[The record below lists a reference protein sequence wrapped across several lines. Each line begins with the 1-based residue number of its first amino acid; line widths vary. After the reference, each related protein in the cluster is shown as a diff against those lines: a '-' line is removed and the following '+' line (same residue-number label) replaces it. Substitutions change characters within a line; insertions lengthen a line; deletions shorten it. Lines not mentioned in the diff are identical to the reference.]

1 MARVRVTEPAQ
12 DELPDPLLSP
22 STAAAGVTS
31 PAPAAAGPVGAAGAF
46 PLPPAPAFGQRS
58 IAEVLTSAAASLG
71 VPGFENKLNLPAAKR
86 VCVVLADGLGRNL
99 LKQKTAHTPFLRS
112 VLQAG
117 QGNVPVSLDSAF
129 PSTTAAS
136 LASFGT
142 GLSAG
147 QHGMVGY
154 DVLDPDQDRVVN
166 MLGNWDAGVDPQT
179 WQPFPTVFERAA
191 EHVDVTTVSLPQ
203 FSTSAMTQAALRGGR
218 FITGTTSHARTG
230 AAAEA
235 MAGAGP
241 SLMYFY
247 VNELDK
253 AGHRYGSQSP
263 QWEHQL
269 EELDATVR
277 RLHASLPPGTTILL
291 TADHGMVDVP
301 EAQRIDYSAEPQ
313 LLAGVRHTAGEPRM
327 VHLYLEDGTDDAART
342 RLLENWRSR
351 FGDRIWA
358 FTREEAIAGGLFGD
372 VRAEV
377 TLRIGDVMIAARD
390 SLALYDTRRVRP
402 TALEV
407 VGQHGSLTKA
417 EREVPLLCFKA
428 DGKKAPRG

>member
-1 MARVRVTEPAQ
+1 MPEP
-12 DELPDPLLSP
+12 LS
-22 STAAAGVTS
+22 S
-31 PAPAAAGPVGAAGAF
+31 APA
-46 PLPPAPAFGQRS
+46 LPQSLPAAPAFGDRS
-58 IAEVLTSAAASLG
+58 IAEVLTSAAASVG
-71 VPGFENKLNLPAAKR
+71 VPGFENRLKLPAAKR
-86 VCVVLADGLGRNL
+86 ICVVLADGLGRNL
-99 LKQKTAHTPFLRS
+99 LKQKSAHTPFLRAVMQS
-112 VLQAG
+112 G
-117 QGNVPVSLDSAF
+117 QGQVPVSLDSAF

-142 GLSAG
+142 GLAAG

-166 MLGNWDAGVDPQT
+166 MLGGWDAGVDPEQ

-191 EHVDVTTVSLPQ
+191 GHVEVTTVSLPQ
-203 FSTSAMTQAALRGGR
+203 FSDSAMTRAALRGGR
-218 FITGTTSHARTG
+218 YATATTSHARTA

-235 MAGAGP
+235 MAGAGR

-253 AGHRYGSQSP
+253 AGHRHGCQSP

-269 EELDATVR
+269 EELDATVK
-277 RLHASLPPGTTILL
+277 RLSATLPAGTTILL
-291 TADHGMVDVP
+291 TADHGMLDVP
-301 EAQRIDYSAEPQ
+301 ESQRIDYAADPA
-313 LLAGVRHTAGEPRM
+313 LVAGVRHTAGEPRM
-327 VHLYLEDGTDDAART
+327 VHLYLEESEGESGRV
-342 RLLENWRSR
+342 RLLEAWRAR

-358 FTREEAIAGGLFGD
+358 FTREQAIAAGLFGE

-377 TLRIGDVMIAARD
+377 GPRIGDVMIAARD
-390 SLALYDTRRVRP
+390 ALAFYDTRRVRP

-417 EREVPLLCFKA
+417 EREVPLLCFQA
-428 DGKKAPRG
+428 DGKRAPRA

>member
-1 MARVRVTEPAQ
+1 MAPVRMPEP
-12 DELPDPLLSP
+12 L
-22 STAAAGVTS
+22 STA
-31 PAPAAAGPVGAAGAF
+31 PALPQSLPA
-46 PLPPAPAFGQRS
+46 APAFGERS
-58 IAEVLTSAAASLG
+58 IAEVLTSAAASVG
-71 VPGFENKLNLPAAKR
+71 VPGFENRLKLPAAKR
-86 VCVVLADGLGRNL
+86 ICVVLADGLGRNL
-99 LKQKTAHTPFLRS
+99 LKQKSAHTPFLRDVMQS
-112 VLQAG
+112 G
-117 QGNVPVSLDSAF
+117 QGQVPVSLDSAF

-142 GLSAG
+142 GLAAG

-166 MLGNWDAGVDPQT
+166 MLGGWDAGVDPEQ
-179 WQPFPTVFERAA
+179 WQPFPTVFQRAA

-203 FSTSAMTQAALRGGR
+203 FSDSAMTRAALRGGR
-218 FITGTTSHARTG
+218 HVTATTSHARTA

-235 MAGAGP
+235 MAGAGR

-253 AGHRYGSQSP
+253 AGHRHGCQSP

-269 EELDATVR
+269 EELDATVK
-277 RLHASLPPGTTILL
+277 RLSSTLPAGTTILL
-291 TADHGMVDVP
+291 TADHGMLDVP
-301 EAQRIDYSAEPQ
+301 ESQRIDYAADSA
-313 LLAGVRHTAGEPRM
+313 LVAGVRHTAGEPRM
-327 VHLYLEDGTDDAART
+327 VHLYLEGSEGESGRA
-342 RLLENWRSR
+342 RLLEAWRAR

-358 FTREEAIAGGLFGD
+358 FTREEAIAAGLFGA

-377 TLRIGDVMIAARD
+377 GPRIGDVMIAARD
-390 SLALYDTRRVRP
+390 ALAFYDTRRVRP

-417 EREVPLLCFKA
+417 EREVPLLCFQA
-428 DGKKAPRG
+428 DGKRAPRA

>member
-1 MARVRVTEPAQ
+1 MARVRQPEADQ
-12 DELPDPLLSP
+12 DQLPDPGLRP
-22 STAAAGVTS
+22 SLAATGVALPVPVAAGV
-31 PAPAAAGPVGAAGAF
+31 GPS
-46 PLPPAPAFGQRS
+46 PLPAAPAFGQRS
-58 IAEVLTSAAASLG
+58 IAEVMTSAAASLG

-99 LKQKTAHTPFLRS
+99 LKQKIAHTPFLRT
-112 VLQAG
+112 VLQTG
-117 QGNVPVSLDSAF
+117 QGQVPVSLDSAF

-166 MLGNWDAGVDPQT
+166 MLSNWDAGVDPRT

-203 FSTSAMTQAALRGGR
+203 FSTSAMTEAALRGGR
-218 FITGTTSHARTG
+218 FITGTTSHARTE

-235 MAGAGP
+235 MAVAGP

-253 AGHRYGSQSP
+253 AGHRHGCQSP
-263 QWEHQL
+263 QWEYQL

-277 RLHASLPPGTTILL
+277 RLSATLPAGTTVLL

-301 EAQRIDYSAEPQ
+301 ESQRIDYSAEPA
-313 LLAGVRHTAGEPRM
+313 LVAGVRHTAGEPRM
-327 VHLYLEDGTDDAART
+327 VHLYLEDGRDDAARA
-342 RLLENWRSR
+342 RLLANWRAR

-372 VRAEV
+372 VRPEAA
-377 TLRIGDVMIAARD
+377 LRIGDIMIAARD

-417 EREVPLLCFKA
+417 EREVPLLYFQA
-428 DGKKAPRG
+428 DGKKAPRR

>member
-1 MARVRVTEPAQ
+1 MAPVRVPEP
-12 DELPDPLLSP
+12 LSSAP
-22 STAAAGVTS
+22 GSVQTTVRTTAGS
-31 PAPAAAGPVGAAGAF
+31 MPA
-46 PLPPAPAFGQRS
+46 APAFGNRS
-58 IAEVLTSAAASLG
+58 VAEVLTSAAASLG
-71 VPGFENKLNLPAAKR
+71 VPGFENRLNLPAAQR

-99 LKQKTAHTPFLRS
+99 LKQKSAHTPFLRS
-112 VLQAG
+112 VMQSG
-117 QGNVPVSLDSAF
+117 QGPVPVSLDSAF

-142 GLSAG
+142 GRPAG

-166 MLGNWDAGVDPQT
+166 MLGGWDAGVDPQV

-191 EHVDVTTVSLPQ
+191 EYVDVTTVSLPQ
-203 FSTSAMTQAALRGGR
+203 FSDSAMTRAALRGGR
-218 FITGTTSHARTG
+218 YVTATTSHARTA

-235 MAGAGP
+235 MAGAGS

-253 AGHRYGSQSP
+253 AGHRHGCQSP

-269 EELDATVR
+269 EELDATVK
-277 RLHASLPPGTTILL
+277 RLSATLPADTTILL
-291 TADHGMVDVP
+291 TADHGMLDVP
-301 EAQRIDYSAEPQ
+301 ESQRIDYSADPA
-313 LLAGVRHTAGEPRM
+313 LVAGVRHTAGEPRM
-327 VHLYLEDGTDDAART
+327 VHLYLEEAEGDAGRV
-342 RLLENWRSR
+342 RLVDAWRAR
-351 FGDRIWA
+351 FGERIWA
-358 FTREEAIAGGLFGD
+358 FTREEAITAGLFGD

-377 TLRIGDVMIAARD
+377 APRIGDVMIAAREP
-390 SLALYDTRRVRP
+390 LAFYDTRRVRP

-417 EREVPLLCFKA
+417 EREVPLLCFQA
-428 DGKKAPRG
+428 DGKRAPRA

>member
-1 MARVRVTEPAQ
+1 MPA
-12 DELPDPLLSP
+12 
-22 STAAAGVTS
+22 
-31 PAPAAAGPVGAAGAF
+31 
-46 PLPPAPAFGQRS
+46 APAFGHRS
-58 IAEVLTSAAASLG
+58 VAEVLSSAAASIG
-71 VPGFENKLNLPAAKR
+71 VPGFENRLGLPAGKR
-86 VCVVLADGLGRNL
+86 ICVVLADGLGRNL
-99 LKQKTAHTPFLRS
+99 LKQKSAHTPFLRS
-112 VLQAG
+112 VMQAG
-117 QGNVPVSLDSAF
+117 QGQVPVSLDSAF

-142 GLSAG
+142 GLAAG

-166 MLGNWDAGVDPQT
+166 MLGNWDAKVDPRQ

-203 FSTSAMTQAALRGGR
+203 FSNSPMTQAALRGGR
-218 FITGTTSHARTG
+218 YITATTAHARTA

-235 MAGAGP
+235 MASAQG

-253 AGHRYGSQSP
+253 AGHRHGCQSP

-277 RLHASLPPGTTILL
+277 RLAATLPAGTTVLL
-291 TADHGMVDVP
+291 TADHGMLDVP
-301 EAQRIDYSAEPQ
+301 ESQRIDYSADTA
-313 LLAGVRHTAGEPRM
+313 LVAGVRHTAGEPRM
-327 VHLYLEDGTDDAART
+327 VHLYLEDGTGDAGRAL
-342 RLLENWRSR
+342 LLEAWRSR

-358 FTREEAIAGGLFGD
+358 FTREEAIAAGLFGE
-372 VRAEV
+372 VRSGV
-377 TLRIGDVMIAARD
+377 GPRIGDVMIAARD
-390 SLALYDTRRVRP
+390 ALAFYDTRRVRP
-402 TALEV
+402 TAMEV

-417 EREVPLLCFKA
+417 EREVPLLCFQA
-428 DGKKAPRG
+428 DGTRAPRR